1 MEFLKKLVPTIGL
14 LVGIVFVA
22 IGGVMGVSSG
32 LKLAFSHPVVYDPT
46 LTCMNT
52 YTPDSKPIV
61 QTPEQITA
69 CVEKIVVDEQ
79 DRFVQ
84 EKINSIIDGAT
95 FLLVG
100 AFFWLVFRKK
110 REE

>member
-46 LTCMNT
+46 VSCMNT
-52 YTPDSKPIV
+52 YGPESKPV
-61 QTPEQITA
+61 LQTPEQITT
-69 CVEKIVVDEQ
+69 CVARVNSDEKT
-79 DRFVQ
+79 RFIQ
-84 EKINSIIDGAT
+84 EKINSMIDGVT
-95 FLLVG
+95 FIAVG
-100 AFFWLVFRKK
+100 TFFWLMFRKK